1 MDEKTIRGVLTYNEK
16 EYPFVIEKRVLT
28 IVQPAFRYRKDFQ
41 QEEYLGTLTGVTDK
55 NKYILLLDC
64 RILNYA
70 FLSLSPQIQIGLHG
84 YILQDTE
91 EDYFD
96 SIEFYSPALLAFYTP
111 RKAWKPE
118 LTEENDLQGITLTP
132 YEDVAKEI
140 PVTIGDEELLC
151 SLGFARYFNLGFEDQ
166 YAMSIRTGLILD
178 LPTRRNSQDLGK
190 YYLYIRDFL
199 AFINFKR
206 GIPFDEIILWR
217 RGADGKRHKSGIA
230 VIFQTESSDYKPDAF
245 HSITYDDLGNNS
257 FSALLKETAEQR
269 LQGTY
274 NPYYLPADRSEANT
288 VEVSRWLMTAIS
300 FEGEYNK
307 WYGNKKAERDAVF
320 YETKETLLQAI
331 DTVVQQSGLS
341 LNNSKNKYYK
351 SFRHL
356 IDRFDTTIQ
365 EKFQFCE
372 AHFNDEIKQVK
383 ERQCRLSKVPMGTN
397 FAEKYAQMHNLTA
410 HGDIE
415 AIAPEDI
422 VTFQMLRCF
431 IYLLVMER
439 AAVPSDKR
447 KDIIRKLFLS

>member
-1 MDEKTIRGVLTYNEK
+1 MDEITIRGVLTYNEK

-28 IVQPAFRYRKDFQ
+28 IVQPAFCYREDFQ
-41 QEEYLGTLTGVTDK
+41 REEYLGTLTGITDK

-64 RILNYA
+64 RILNYT

-84 YILQDTE
+84 YILQDTK
-91 EDYFD
+91 EDCFD

-178 LPTRRNSQDLGK
+178 LPNSRDSQNLGK

-206 GIPFDEIILWR
+206 DVPFDEIILWR
-217 RGADGKRHKSGIA
+217 RGADGMRHKSGIA
-230 VIFQTESSDYKPDAF
+230 VIFQTEISGYKPDAF
-245 HSITYDDLGNNS
+245 HSITYNDLGDNL

-274 NPYYLPADRSEANT
+274 NPYYLPADRSETNT
-288 VEVSRWLMTAIS
+288 VEISRWLMTAIS

-307 WYGNKKAERDAVF
+307 WYKNRNAAQNKAF
-320 YETKETLLQAI
+320 YESKEMLLHVI
-331 DTVVQQSGLS
+331 DEAVEHSGRTI
-341 LNNSKNKYYK
+341 NNPKNKYLN

-356 IDRFDTTIQ
+356 ISHFDTTLE
-365 EKFQFCE
+365 EKFKFCE
-372 AHFNDEIKQVK
+372 THFSNEIEQVK
-383 ERQCRLSKVPMGTN
+383 QRQCRFSKVPINTN
-397 FAEKYAQMHNLTA
+397 LAAKYAETRNLTA
-410 HGDIE
+410 HGGIE
-415 AIAPEDI
+415 PITPEDI

-439 AAVPSDKR
+439 ASVPSEKR

>member
-28 IVQPAFRYRKDFQ
+28 IVQPAFRYREDFQ
-41 QEEYLGTLTGVTDK
+41 REEYLGTLTGVTDK

-64 RILNYA
+64 RVLKFA

-118 LTEENDLQGITLTP
+118 LTDENDLQGITLTP

-140 PVTIGDEELLC
+140 PVTIEDEELLC
-151 SLGFARYFNLGFEDQ
+151 SLGFARYFNLGFEDP
-166 YAMSIRTGLILD
+166 YAISIRTGLILD
-178 LPTRRNSQDLGK
+178 LQARRDSQDFGK

-206 GIPFDEIILWR
+206 DIPFDEIVLWR
-217 RGADGKRHKSGIA
+217 RGTDGKRHKSGIA

-245 HSITYDDLGNNS
+245 HSITYDDLGDNS

-307 WYGNKKAERDAVF
+307 WYGNKKAERDTIF

-331 DTVVQQSGLS
+331 DSVRYSDGVFPS
-341 LNNSKNKYYK
+341 
-351 SFRHL
+351 
-356 IDRFDTTIQ
+356 
-365 EKFQFCE
+365 
-372 AHFNDEIKQVK
+372 
-383 ERQCRLSKVPMGTN
+383 VP
-397 FAEKYAQMHNLTA
+397 FVYEH
-410 HGDIE
+410 
-415 AIAPEDI
+415 
-422 VTFQMLRCF
+422 R
-431 IYLLVMER
+431 R
-439 AAVPSDKR
+439 AGR
-447 KDIIRKLFLS
+447 